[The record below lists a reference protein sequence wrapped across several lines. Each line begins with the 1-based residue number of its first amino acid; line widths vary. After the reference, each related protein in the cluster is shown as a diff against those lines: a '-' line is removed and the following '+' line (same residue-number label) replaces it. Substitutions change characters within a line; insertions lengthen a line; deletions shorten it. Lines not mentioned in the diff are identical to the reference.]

1 MKEER
6 ARIGKKSMNKER
18 AIFREKPRL
27 HERAMARE
35 KPNMI
40 ERNQEA
46 NKMQELKEA
55 QQLAQ
60 VRHNP
65 LAMLGDASMAVE
77 RVRIAAQIRL
87 SHLAKRGEACED
99 TRELMDRAQLLEE
112 WVDGRLAAYLS
123 GHPAAWWF
131 THVKGV
137 GSENIAKVISRIEAF
152 GKWYDPGD
160 EMIPPYVHRQP
171 QEYSFLDRTTG
182 ETETKVGIWVAG
194 IERLPTPSKLRKLA
208 GLVPGMRKES
218 GKILPYDDE
227 LRMLTW
233 RLGLGLMRATGKFYD
248 FYNDY
253 KDYLV
258 RRETGAGHR
267 IVPTPRQRMC
277 FNCNKEVVK
286 KAAKFCP
293 DCGGPLSLKTE
304 PEGVLYQGHL
314 HEMATRRM
322 RQLFMDLLWVAWRKG
337 EGLPLRV
344 PYAVEYGGHSRIMT
358 CEDMMDK

>member
-1 MKEER
+1 MG
-6 ARIGKKSMNKER
+6 I
-18 AIFREKPRL
+18 EKTKVR
-27 HERAMARE
+27 
-35 KPNMI
+35 

-46 NKMQELKEA
+46 NKVPDLT
-55 QQLAQ
+55 Q

-77 RVRIAAQIRL
+77 RVRIAARIRL
-87 SHLAKRGEACED
+87 SHLSKRGETCED
-99 TRELMDRAQLLEE
+99 TQELMHRAQLLEE

-123 GHPAAWWF
+123 VHPAAWWF

-137 GSENIAKVISRIEAF
+137 GGENIAKVISRIEAF
-152 GKWYDPGD
+152 GKWYDPED

-171 QEYSFLDRTTG
+171 EEYTFLDRSTDK
-182 ETETKVGIWVAG
+182 TETKMGIWVAG
-194 IERLPTPSKLRKLA
+194 IERLTTPSKLRKLA

-218 GKILPYDDE
+218 GKVLPYDDE

-233 RLGLGLMRATGKFYD
+233 RLGLSLIRAGGKFYD
-248 FYNDY
+248 FYVVY

-258 RRETGAGHR
+258 VRETGAGHR

-277 FNCNKEVVK
+277 FNCDKEVTK

-293 DCGGPLSLKTE
+293 DCSGPLSLKTE
-304 PEGVLYQGHL
+304 PEGVLYQGHV

-322 RQLFMDLLWVAWRKG
+322 RQHFMDLLWVAWRKG
-337 EGLPLRV
+337 AGLPLRQ
-344 PYAVEYGGHSRIMT
+344 PYPVEYGGHSRIIT

>member
-18 AIFREKPRL
+18 AIFREKPKVK
-27 HERAMARE
+27 ERANGRE

-40 ERNQEA
+40 ERNQEV

-258 RRETGAGHR
+258 RRETGAGHQV
-267 IVPTPRQRMC
+267 VPTPRQRMC